1 MQRRIFYILVL
12 TIMGLMSSCEL
23 LEQVAETERFTQCQ
37 FTLTGVRI
45 TEISGVSFENVRSAS
60 DLNLG
65 DMMTL
70 GQRIINGSLPA
81 KMEVDVNARNNQ
93 SKTAGI
99 SGMAWKVFIDDAEF
113 VGGQLNRSVQVL
125 PNHSESFPIIVQVD
139 LLKMLQQESL
149 PKILNMVLGM
159 NDNTKLRELGLSV
172 KIKPSYKTPT
182 GSIKQ
187 MPNWITI
194 QP

>member
-93 SKTAGI
+93 SKSAGI
-99 SGMAWKVFIDDAEF
+99 SGMDWKVFIDDAEF
-113 VGGQLNRSVQVL
+113 VGGQLNRGVQVL
-125 PNHSESFPIIVQVD
+125 PTRSENFPIVVQVD

-149 PKILNMVLGM
+149 PKILNMVFGM
-159 NDNTKLRELGLSV
+159 NDNTQLRELGLSV
-172 KIKPSYKTPT
+172 KIKPSYKTPS

>member
-37 FTLTGVRI
+37 FSLTGVRI

-93 SKTAGI
+93 SKSAGI
-99 SGMAWKVFIDDAEF
+99 SGMDWKVFIDDAEF
-113 VGGQLNRSVQVL
+113 VGGQLNRGVQVL
-125 PNHSESFPIIVQVD
+125 PTRSENFPIVVQVD

-149 PKILNMVLGM
+149 PKILNMVFGM
-159 NDNTKLRELGLSV
+159 NDNTQLRELGLSV
-172 KIKPSYKTPT
+172 KIKPSYKTPS